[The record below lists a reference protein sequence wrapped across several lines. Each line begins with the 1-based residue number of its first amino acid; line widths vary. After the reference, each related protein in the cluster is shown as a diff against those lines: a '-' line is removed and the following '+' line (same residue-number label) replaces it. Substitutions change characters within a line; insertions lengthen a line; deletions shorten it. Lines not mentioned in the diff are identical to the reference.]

1 MVLAMKEMSSVS
13 CAQSRP
19 AVNVGV
25 HCRDRLCRHTP
36 FNMRD

>member
-19 AVNVGV
+19 ARERGLIVGIA
-25 HCRDRLCRHTP
+25 CADIRLST
-36 FNMRD
+36 